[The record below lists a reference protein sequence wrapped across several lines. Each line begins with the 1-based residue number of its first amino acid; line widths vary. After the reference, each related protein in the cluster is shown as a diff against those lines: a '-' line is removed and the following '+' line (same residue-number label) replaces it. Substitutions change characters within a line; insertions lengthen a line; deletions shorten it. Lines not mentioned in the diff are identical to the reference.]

1 MAIAPRRPT
10 NGPAAA
16 VAAGFRSILLPVN
29 TAQPELPADMVDV
42 AARLAAERRSS
53 IVLMAFT
60 EIPLWDEM
68 DVELPGLDDHVQA
81 MAAEARSIVMRYGVG
96 VHVTAP
102 RTRLASDLIL
112 REANRR
118 KAELIVLGAT
128 GRTRATFHALLND
141 PTTRRVSEEAGVR
154 TMFVHAPAGA

>member
-1 MAIAPRRPT
+1 MAISPIRSNGRP
-10 NGPAAA
+10 ADA

-29 TAQPELPADMVDV
+29 TALPELPTDMMDV

-60 EIPLWDEM
+60 EVPLWEEM
-68 DVELPGLDDHVQA
+68 DVDMPSLDGHVQE
-81 MAAEARSIVMRYGVG
+81 MAAEARAIAVRYGVG

-102 RTRLASDLIL
+102 RTRVAAEHIL
-112 REANRR
+112 QEARRR

-128 GRTRATFHALLND
+128 GRMRSDFRALLD
-141 PTTRRVSEEAGVR
+141 DSTARRVSEEAGVR
-154 TMFVHAPAGA
+154 TMFVHAPVAA

>member
-1 MAIAPRRPT
+1 MAISPIRSNGRP
-10 NGPAAA
+10 ADA

-29 TAQPELPADMVDV
+29 TALLELPTDMMDV

-60 EIPLWDEM
+60 EVPLWEEM
-68 DVELPGLDDHVQA
+68 DVDMPSLDRHVQE
-81 MAAEARSIVMRYGVG
+81 MAAEARAIAVRYGVG

-102 RTRLASDLIL
+102 RTRVAAEQIL
-112 REANRR
+112 QEARRR

-128 GRTRATFHALLND
+128 GRVRSDFRAVLDDSTA
-141 PTTRRVSEEAGVR
+141 RRVSEEAGVR
-154 TMFVHAPAGA
+154 TMFVHAPPAA